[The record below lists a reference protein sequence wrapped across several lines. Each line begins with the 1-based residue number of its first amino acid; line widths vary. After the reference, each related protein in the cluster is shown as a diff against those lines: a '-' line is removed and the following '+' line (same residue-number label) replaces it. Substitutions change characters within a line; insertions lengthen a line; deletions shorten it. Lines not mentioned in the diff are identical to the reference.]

1 VLWSKLADRLAANK
15 WCSPE
20 KTKIVYCKEANRRAD
35 FPNQSF
41 DLIGDCKTAAL
52 VSRDGSIEVLQ
63 SALRCLADA
72 AKGLESAGAT
82 ERALGR
88 WETKQKTAKAT
99 HVKIE
104 ICLAFALFNS
114 ET

>member
-1 VLWSKLADRLAANK
+1 MTFELGEGPDDEVRELMSLAIMRPK
-15 WCSPE
+15 QF
-20 KTKIVYCKEANRRAD
+20 CK
-35 FPNQSF
+35 
-41 DLIGDCKTAAL
+41 
-52 VSRDGSIEVLQ
+52 
-63 SALRCLADA
+63 ALRCLADA

-88 WETKQKTAKAT
+88 WAAKQKTAKAI

-104 ICLAFALFNS
+104 ICLACALFNS